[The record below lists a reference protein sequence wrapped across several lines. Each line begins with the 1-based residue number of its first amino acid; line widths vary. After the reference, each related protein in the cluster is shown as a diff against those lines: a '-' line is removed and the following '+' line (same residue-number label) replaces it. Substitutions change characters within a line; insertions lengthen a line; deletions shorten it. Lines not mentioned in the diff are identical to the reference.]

1 MSHNRGRPNKMEHIC
16 NCGKE
21 YRNAQTLA
29 SHKYD
34 AKIGKTK
41 CTTANI
47 DLGVSFQGPLQQKFL
62 GYKSMFDQRVS
73 QPQLYEE

>member
-47 DLGVSFQGPLQQKFL
+47 DLGVSFQGPL
-62 GYKSMFDQRVS
+62 
-73 QPQLYEE
+73 